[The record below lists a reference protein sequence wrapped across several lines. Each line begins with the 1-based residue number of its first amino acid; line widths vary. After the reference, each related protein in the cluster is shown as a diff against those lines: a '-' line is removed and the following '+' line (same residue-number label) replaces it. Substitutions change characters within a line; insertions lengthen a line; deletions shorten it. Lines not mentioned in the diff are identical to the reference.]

1 MQLERENEHLKR
13 VVETYRTGAPPTDD
27 RMKDL
32 EEDNLHLHENLS
44 QYKNMITKLT
54 KVGVAIV
61 LIVIALGVL
70 IHIFARS

>member
-13 VVETYRTGAPPTDD
+13 VVETYRTGAHPTDD

-70 IHIFARS
+70 IYIFARS

>member
-13 VVETYRTGAPPTDD
+13 VVETYGTGAPPTDE

-32 EEDNLHLHENLS
+32 EEDNQHLHEDLS
-44 QYKNMITKLT
+44 LYKNMITKLT
-54 KVGVAIV
+54 KVGVGIV

-70 IHIFARS
+70 IYIFARS

>member
-44 QYKNMITKLT
+44 QS

-70 IHIFARS
+70 IYIFARS